1 MTRCCFVTAISLL
14 LGCGS
19 SEPSSTAEAAATP
32 ATTAGAE
39 QQAAAGPAVSL
50 RFAWPDGLALQVVA
64 QRKDDKGG
72 KQSSSE
78 TRYLM
83 RAQAVEGGMR
93 IIESDFELAA
103 FDGAAAHQA
112 QMAKMM
118 GGSTTVSRIAADGS
132 FQGIEDA
139 QALVA
144 RLHEAMQSS
153 SEQPMTPE
161 QRAFLE
167 QTFSAELLT
176 ASAAVEWQDRV
187 GFWVGS
193 DLELG
198 TEYELSSESALPFP
212 GTPTVKL
219 LTRFG
224 ATQLVP
230 CKEGEAPRCVRI
242 QSVTDVD
249 PSDMERATAA
259 LLKGFGAPGGAVK
272 IKGLEVTTEL
282 VLITDPATLVPLSLT
297 KIKRTR
303 IVMTTPDGDAQT
315 GATEHK
321 HVTFT
326 PVPSA

>member
-1 MTRCCFVTAISLL
+1 MTRWCFIIAITLL

-19 SEPSSTAEAAATP
+19 SEPSSTTEAAATP
-32 ATTAGAE
+32 ATTGAE
-39 QQAAAGPAVSL
+39 REAATGPAVPL
-50 RFAWPDGLALQVVA
+50 RFAWPDGLALRVVA

-103 FDGAAAHQA
+103 FEGGAAHQA

-118 GGSTTVSRIAADGS
+118 GGSTTVSRVASDGS

-139 QALVA
+139 QALVT
-144 RLHEAMQSS
+144 RLHEAMQAS

-167 QTFSAELLT
+167 QTFSVELLT

-198 TEYELSSESALPFP
+198 AEYELSSESALPFP

-224 ATQLVP
+224 ATALVP
-230 CKEGEAPRCVRI
+230 CKLGEAPRCVRI
-242 QSVTDVD
+242 QAITDVD

-259 LLKGFGAPGGAVK
+259 LLKGFGAPDGAVK
-272 IKGLEVTTEL
+272 IKALEVTTEL

-303 IVMTTPDGDAQT
+303 IVMTTPDGDAAT

-326 PVPSA
+326 PVPGA